1 MAIENRNYMRYFI
14 YSTEQM
20 KLKRQ
25 MQKKLGR
32 ELVLGTVI
40 VKGEQK
46 AFTEMVE
53 SLSSVR
59 YSDAEIVIY
68 ADIRDIKYTNPG

>member
-25 MQKKLGR
+25 MEKRLGR
-32 ELVLGTVI
+32 DLVLGTVI
-40 VKGEQK
+40 VNGERK
-46 AFTEMVE
+46 FFTEMVE
-53 SLSSVR
+53 DLANVR
-59 YSDAEIVIY
+59 YSDATVVLH
-68 ADIRDIKYTNPG
+68 ADIREIKYTNPG

>member
-25 MQKKLGR
+25 MEKRLGR
-32 ELVLGTVI
+32 DLALGTVI
-40 VKGEQK
+40 VNGERK
-46 AFTEMVE
+46 FFTEMVE
-53 SLSSVR
+53 DLSNVR
-59 YSDAEIVIY
+59 YSDAILVIY
-68 ADIRDIKYTNPG
+68 ADIREIKYTNPG